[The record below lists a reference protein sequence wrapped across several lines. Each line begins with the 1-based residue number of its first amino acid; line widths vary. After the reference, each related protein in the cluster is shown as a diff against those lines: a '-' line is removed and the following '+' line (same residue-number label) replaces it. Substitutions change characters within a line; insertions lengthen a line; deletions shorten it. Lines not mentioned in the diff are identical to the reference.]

1 MTSKKEKSHSRIK
14 KSNSY
19 NEEVKRLYLDEGM
32 HLNDIASLFGVT
44 RQAMLYHAK
53 KLNLWNQT
61 KFNVD
66 EQLILDLSLVEG
78 KTTKEINELT
88 GYNLNAI
95 YQTYKKHKIKG
106 VKPKRR
112 TRVFEVARE
121 HLYDLYINHN
131 MTAKHIAAQLNTSTR
146 IIQIRL
152 KEEKIKRKPKTDISR
167 GKLHKLYITENKTM
181 PEICELL
188 KMSGGTLHRILVS
201 YGLRKKIRKNV
212 FMSVETLHQQY
223 IVENMTI
230 PQLAKLYGLSENI
243 IKQRLFK
250 NRILKRKQ

>member
-1 MTSKKEKSHSRIK
+1 MTSNKRKSHSRNK
-14 KSNSY
+14 KSDSY

-32 HLNDIASLFGVT
+32 HLTEIASLFGVT

-66 EQLILDLSLVEG
+66 EQLILDLSIVEG
-78 KTTKEINELT
+78 KTTREIHELT
-88 GYNLNAI
+88 GYNANAI

-106 VKPKRR
+106 VKPKRS

-131 MTAKHIAAQLNTSTR
+131 MTAKHIADQLNTSTR
-146 IIQIRL
+146 MIQNRL

-167 GKLHKLYITENKTM
+167 DKLNKLYIKQNKTKS
-181 PEICELL
+181 EICELL
-188 KMSGGTLHRILVS
+188 KMSGGTLHRILKT
-201 YGLRKKIRKNV
+201 YGLSKKIRKNV
-212 FMSVETLHQQY
+212 FISLETLHQQY

-230 PQLAKLYGLSENI
+230 PELANLYGLSENI